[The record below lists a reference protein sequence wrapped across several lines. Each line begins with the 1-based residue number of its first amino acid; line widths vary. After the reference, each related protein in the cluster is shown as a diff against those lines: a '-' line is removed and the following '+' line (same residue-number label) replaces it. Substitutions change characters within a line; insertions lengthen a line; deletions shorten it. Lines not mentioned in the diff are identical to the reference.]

1 MNDERSVTALINPR
15 TKEFCHG
22 LLQKGGKKKKEGKKG
37 KIKEYEAETEVNS
50 EK

>member
-1 MNDERSVTALINPR
+1 MNDDRSVTALINPR

-22 LLQKGGKKKKEGKKG
+22 LLQKEKKKEGKKG
-37 KIKEYEAETEVNS
+37 KIKEYEAETEMNS